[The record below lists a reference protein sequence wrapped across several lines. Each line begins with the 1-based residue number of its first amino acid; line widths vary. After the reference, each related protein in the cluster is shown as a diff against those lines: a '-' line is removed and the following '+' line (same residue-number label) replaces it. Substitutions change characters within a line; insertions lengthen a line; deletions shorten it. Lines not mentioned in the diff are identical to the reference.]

1 MFETSETL
9 ILNEQRAPKINRAL
23 TDSMPRSSRSCNKR
37 HCSPSLWISW
47 RSTALP
53 KHAIVMLPAVPS
65 PTSHQSCVQ
74 MYVHMCIKQEASN
87 RFGSRHTS
95 RYTRCAIGEDCPNET
110 MIRET
115 LVGWSTGVKGP
126 KLFRMTVHL
135 KMTYHGI
142 TYEMYECV

>member
-1 MFETSETL
+1 MYVQVSY
-9 ILNEQRAPKINRAL
+9 IYIYIHNV
-23 TDSMPRSSRSCNKR
+23 
-37 HCSPSLWISW
+37 
-47 RSTALP
+47 
-53 KHAIVMLPAVPS
+53 IVRTGVIV
-65 PTSHQSCVQ
+65 CVQ